1 LPLYIVLGILGTLV
15 LIAGIVIAVIKVR
28 DLTSKAAVADVPL
41 HEAPAEV
48 EPPKIDRYADV
59 NEVRQGDDEASRYT
73 DVVAVRRG
81 NYDAP
86 DDPL

>member
-1 LPLYIVLGILGTLV
+1 MLGILGTLV

-41 HEAPAEV
+41 QEAPAEV
-48 EPPKIDRYADV
+48 EPPAPKIDRYADV

-86 DDPL
+86 DSPL